1 VTGPARHLVF
11 VSGGS
16 SGIGA
21 ALARAVPWE
30 GSRVLSLSRRAA
42 AGLEHVAV
50 DLAEPTGWEVVAKAF
65 AREMA
70 GFAGERVV
78 FFHAAGTLTPI
89 GFAGEVDAGAYC
101 RNVLIN
107 SAAPQILGDAFLRA
121 AQKTR
126 ARCDLVFISSG
137 AAHSIYEGWTSY
149 AAGKAAVDQW
159 TRTAGAE
166 QARRGGRC
174 RVLAVAPGVVET
186 PMQAEI
192 RKTAARD
199 FPEVGRFV
207 ELKRAGELRAPE
219 DAARDIW
226 ALLARELPNGAVLD
240 LRTSEGSPATP
251 SAPS

>member
-1 VTGPARHLVF
+1 VTGEVRSLVF

-21 ALARAVPWE
+21 ALARGVPWK
-30 GSRVLSLSRRAA
+30 GSRVLSLSRRPA
-42 AGLEHVAV
+42 AGLEHLAV
-50 DLAEPTGWEVVAKAF
+50 DLAEPAGWDGAAKAF

-78 FFHAAGTLTPI
+78 FFHAAGTLAPI
-89 GFAGEVDAGAYC
+89 GFAGEIDPAAYR
-101 RNVLIN
+101 RNVLVN

-137 AAHSIYEGWTSY
+137 AAHSLYEGWTSY

-174 RVLAVAPGVVET
+174 RVLAVAPGVVAT

-192 RKTAARD
+192 RRTAARD
-199 FPEVGRFV
+199 FPEVSRFV
-207 ELKRAGELRAPE
+207 ELEKVGALREPN

-226 ALLARELPNGAVLD
+226 ALLARDFQNGAVLD
-240 LRTSEGSPATP
+240 LRRPQGAP
-251 SAPS
+251 APS

>member
-1 VTGPARHLVF
+1 

-21 ALARAVPWE
+21 ALARGVPWQE
-30 GSRVLSLSRRAA
+30 SRVLTLSRRPA
-42 AGLEHVAV
+42 AGLEHVAL
-50 DLAEPTGWEVVAKAF
+50 DLSDPSGWEGAAHAF
-65 AREMA
+65 AREIA

-89 GFAGEVDAGAYC
+89 GFAGEVDPAAYL
-101 RNVLIN
+101 RNVLVN

-159 TRTAGAE
+159 TRTSGAE

-174 RVLAVAPGVVET
+174 RVLAVAPGVVAT
-186 PMQAEI
+186 PMQADI
-192 RKTAARD
+192 RKSSARD
-199 FPEVGRFV
+199 FPEVPRFV
-207 ELKRAGELRAPE
+207 ELEKLGALREPDE
-219 DAARDIW
+219 VAREIW
-226 ALLARELPNGAVLD
+226 ALLSRDLQNGSVVD
-240 LRTSEGSPATP
+240 LRRPEGA
-251 SAPS
+251 SAAS